1 MAWSTRQLAELAGTT
16 VKAVRHYHSIGILDE
31 PERASNGYKQY
42 EAVHLLRLL
51 QIKRLSE
58 LGLSLAQIADM
69 DGSKH
74 LPDEAIRMLD
84 AELEARIR
92 QLQSVRD
99 ELAVVLEHQA
109 PLDLP
114 AGFGVVARELSA
126 RDRAMLLLYSQ
137 VLDERAMA
145 DLLDLVRVKD
155 PLDDEFDA
163 LPADADPA
171 TIGDLAERMVEPL
184 IAARAA
190 HPAVQ
195 DPGQFAR
202 IPDVDRTVAEM
213 LGEVYNPAQLAV
225 LWRTNQLIEARQT
238 D

>member
-16 VKAVRHYHSIGILDE
+16 VKAVRHYHALGILDE
-31 PERASNGYKQY
+31 PERASNNYKQY

-51 QIKRLSE
+51 QIKRLSD
-58 LGLSLAQIADM
+58 LGLSLSQIAEM
-69 DGSKH
+69 GRAEY

-84 AELEARIR
+84 LELQATIAR
-92 QLQSVRD
+92 LQGVRD
-99 ELAVVLEHQA
+99 ELAVILEHQS
-109 PLDLP
+109 PIDLP
-114 AGFGVVARELSA
+114 AGFGAVARELTA
-126 RDRAMLLLYSQ
+126 RDRAMLLLYSH

-145 DLLDLVRVKD
+145 DLLDLVSVKD

-163 LPADADPA
+163 LPSDADADA
-171 TIGDLAERMVEPL
+171 IRDLAERMVDPL

-195 DPGQFAR
+195 DPGQFALV
-202 IPDVDRTVAEM
+202 PDVDRTVAQM
-213 LGEVYNPAQLAV
+213 LAEVYNPAQLEV
-225 LWRTNQLIEARQT
+225 LWRANQLIEARQT